1 MVIMVNFML
10 CISYH
15 TKKEILD
22 LHIVLIKGIADSM
35 GEVRALRK
43 SEKQEKNRILGNA

>member
-1 MVIMVNFML
+1 MGIMVNFML
-10 CISYH
+10 WISYH

-22 LHIVLIKGIADSM
+22 LHIVLIKGITDPM

-43 SEKQEKNRILGNA
+43 TEKQEKNRILGNA